1 MERDQH
7 IWRYWARNL
16 QLWGVNTWAVAFL
29 EAAGPLTILVAQMV
43 YFSEPIFSWMMPEG
57 KFASLARLL
66 EDSSNRE
73 TFIDYLREANAP

>member
-16 QLWGVNTWAVAFL
+16 QLWGVNTWAAAFL

-43 YFSEPIFSWMMPEG
+43 YFSEPIFSSMEPEG
-57 KFASLARLL
+57 KLASLARLF

-73 TFIDYLREANAP
+73 TFINYLREADA